1 VALAKEAAQMLVSL
15 GNPSDL
21 LWLEER
27 IAREDNAKQRDR
39 YRVVRLA
46 LDGEET
52 LAIARAVA
60 RSRKFVQE
68 WVYRYRDHG
77 RDGLLPVKQTGRRP
91 KLPAEQHERLK
102 QRLDAG
108 PRSDDNVC
116 TLRGRDI
123 QRIMQIEFGVVY
135 SQSGVY
141 ELLHRLDYSSLKPRP
156 KHRKTDAQQQE
167 QFKIDSPLLHSD

>member
-1 VALAKEAAQMLVSL
+1 MLVSL
-15 GNPSDL
+15 RDAADL
-21 LWLEER
+21 VWLDNR
-27 IAREDNAKQRDR
+27 IARELNAKQRDR

-46 LDGEET
+46 LDGQET
-52 LAIARAVA
+52 LTIARAVA

-77 RDGLLPVKQTGRRP
+77 REALVPLKQTGRRP

-102 QRLDAG
+102 RRLDAG

-123 QRIMQIEFGVVY
+123 QRIMQVEFGVVY

-141 ELLHRLDYSSLKPRP
+141 ELLHRLDYSALKPRP
-156 KHRKTDAQQQE
+156 KHRKTDEQQQE
-167 QFKIDSPLLHSD
+167 QFKIDSPLLPGV

>member
-1 VALAKEAAQMLVSL
+1 MLVSL
-15 GNPSDL
+15 RDPSDL
-21 LWLEER
+21 VWLDER
-27 IAREDNAKQRDR
+27 IAQEHNAKQRDR

-60 RSRKFVQE
+60 RSRKFVQA
-68 WVYRYRDHG
+68 WVYRYRDRG
-77 RDGLLPVKQTGRRP
+77 RDALAPLKQTGRRP
-91 KLPAEQHERLK
+91 KLPVEQHERLK

-108 PRSDDNVC
+108 PRSADHVC

-123 QRIMQIEFGVVY
+123 RRIMEVEFGVVY
-135 SQSGVY
+135 SSSGVY

-156 KHRKTDAQQQE
+156 KHRKTDDAQQG
-167 QFKIDSPLLHSD
+167 QFKIDSPLLRGD

>member
-1 VALAKEAAQMLVSL
+1 MLVSL
-15 GNPSDL
+15 RDPSDL
-21 LWLEER
+21 VWLDER
-27 IAREDNAKQRDR
+27 IAVERNAKQRDR
-39 YRVVRLA
+39 YRAVRMA
-46 LDGEET
+46 LDGTET
-52 LAIARAVA
+52 IPIARAVA

-77 RDGLLPVKQTGRRP
+77 REGLVPLKQPGRRP

-141 ELLHRLDYSSLKPRP
+141 ELLHRLEYSSLKPRP
-156 KHRKTDAQQQE
+156 KHRKTDAAQQE
-167 QFKIDSPLLHSD
+167 QFKIESPLLRRD